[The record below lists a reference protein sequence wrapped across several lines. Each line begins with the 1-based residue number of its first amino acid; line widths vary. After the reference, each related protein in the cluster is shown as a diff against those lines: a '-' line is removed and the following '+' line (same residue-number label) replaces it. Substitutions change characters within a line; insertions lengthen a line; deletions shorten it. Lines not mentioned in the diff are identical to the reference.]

1 MLFCYRQE
9 YASLHAHEENLN
21 KQERIIRW
29 NAFFDTNESGTP
41 IKNFV
46 HMNLR
51 KSLYLLTLGA
61 LPLISFGQSDTIP
74 ANWFNL
80 DYKTD
85 GVMGISTEKTYKTLL
100 KGRKSTPVIVGVLDG
115 GVDVYHEDLKDV
127 VWINVKDS
135 LANGIDND
143 GNGYIN
149 DKYGWNFIGN
159 ADGKDVQFDNLELTR
174 QLRVLD
180 KKFANITAATELNET
195 DRKAFASYQKMLAK
209 YKNKL
214 EEAKMGQFSYDALK
228 RNIYAVVREIGK
240 KPEDIT
246 QEDIDNFKATTNT
259 QRIALAYAKDEI
271 NNGGFAK
278 FFDDITEGAKYFNNQ
293 VDYHLNK
300 AYDSRPIV
308 GDNYEDASE
317 RYYGNADVKGP
328 DALHGS
334 HVAGI
339 IGAKRNNNVGINGVA
354 DNVKILTV
362 RLVPDGDE
370 RDKDVANAIRYAA
383 DNGAKVLN
391 MSFGKSY
398 AYNKQA
404 VDDAIKYAE
413 SKDVLMVHAAG
424 NDSEDNDIEPNFP
437 MKYYTD
443 VKGDTTGIAN
453 AWITVGATGLYLDNE
468 LLADFSNYG
477 KKTVDVF
484 APGVH
489 INSTVPDSKY
499 KEEQGTSMAAPVVAG
514 LAAMIRSYYPNLS
527 AVETKQIIMESVE
540 KPNQLVQVKVGEDA
554 SKTVRLADISVT
566 GGIVNAYN
574 AIIKAE
580 EYTNRKKK

>member
-1 MLFCYRQE
+1 
-9 YASLHAHEENLN
+9 
-21 KQERIIRW
+21 
-29 NAFFDTNESGTP
+29 
-41 IKNFV
+41 
-46 HMNLR
+46 MNLK
-51 KSLYLLTLGA
+51 KSLYLITLGA
-61 LPLISFGQSDTIP
+61 LPLFSFGQSDTIP

-100 KGRKSTPVIVGVLDG
+100 KGKKSIPVIVGVLDG
-115 GVDVYHEDLKDV
+115 GVDIHHEDLKDV
-127 VWINVKDS
+127 VWINTKDS
-135 LANGIDND
+135 LSNGVDND

-159 ADGKDVQFDNLELTR
+159 ADGKNVQFDNLELTR
-174 QLRVLD
+174 MLKTLD
-180 KKFANITAATELNET
+180 QKFANITAASELNEVS
-195 DRKAFASYQKMLAK
+195 RKAFANYRKMTAE

-228 RNIYAVVREIGK
+228 RNIDAVVREIGK
-240 KPEDIT
+240 KPEEIT
-246 QEDIDNFKATTNT
+246 QEDIDNFKATSST
-259 QRIALAYAKDEI
+259 QRIALGYAKDEI
-271 NNGGFAK
+271 QNGGFAK

-300 AYDSRPIV
+300 TYNSRPIV
-308 GDNYEDASE
+308 GDDYEDASE

-339 IGAKRNNNVGINGVA
+339 IGAKRNNNIGINGVA

-370 RDKDVANAIRYAA
+370 RDKDVANAIRYAT
-383 DNGAKVLN
+383 DNGAKVIN
-391 MSFGKSY
+391 MSFGKGY
-398 AYNKQA
+398 AYNKQT
-404 VDDAIKYAE
+404 VDDAVKYAE
-413 SKDVLMVHAAG
+413 SKDVLMIHAAG

-443 VKGDTTGIAN
+443 AKGDTTGVAN
-453 AWITVGATGLYLDNE
+453 AWITVGATGLRLDNE

-489 INSTVPDSKY
+489 INSTIPDSKY

-514 LAAMIRSYYPNLS
+514 LAAMIRSYYPTLS
-527 AVETKQIIMESVE
+527 AVETKRIIMESVE
-540 KPNQLVQVKVGEDA
+540 KPDQLVQVKVGEDA
-554 SKTVRLADISVT
+554 TKTVRLSDISVT

>member
-21 KQERIIRW
+21 KQERITRW
-29 NAFFDTNESGTP
+29 NAFFETNESGTP

-100 KGRKSTPVIVGVLDG
+100 KGRKSTPIIVGVLDG

-228 RNIYAVVREIGK
+228 RNIDAVVREIGK

-259 QRIALAYAKDEI
+259 QRIALGYAKDEI

-540 KPNQLVQVKVGEDA
+540 KPNQLVQIKVGEDA

>member
-1 MLFCYRQE
+1 
-9 YASLHAHEENLN
+9 
-21 KQERIIRW
+21 
-29 NAFFDTNESGTP
+29 
-41 IKNFV
+41 
-46 HMNLR
+46 MNLK
-51 KSLYLLTLGA
+51 KSLYLIALGA
-61 LPLISFGQSDTIP
+61 LPMTTFAQAEAVPL
-74 ANWFNL
+74 NWYNL
-80 DYKTD
+80 DYNTD
-85 GVMGISTEKTYKTLL
+85 GVMGISTEKAYKTLL
-100 KGRKSTPVIVGVLDG
+100 KGKKSTPVIVGVLDG
-115 GVDVYHEDLKDV
+115 GVDVFHEDLKDV
-127 VWINVKDS
+127 VWINTKDS
-135 LANGIDND
+135 LSNGKDAD

-174 QLRVLD
+174 QLRILD
-180 KKFANITAATELNET
+180 KKFAHVTPTTELNEA
-195 DRKAFASYQKMLAK
+195 DRKAFLAYQEMVAK

-228 RNIYAVVREIGK
+228 RNLDAVVREIGK
-240 KPEDIT
+240 KPEEIT
-246 QEDIDNFKATTNT
+246 LADLENFNPKSNN
-259 QRIALAYAKDEI
+259 QRIALGYAKDEI
-271 NNGGFAK
+271 QTNGFVK

-300 AYDSRPIV
+300 EYDSRPII

-317 RYYGNADVKGP
+317 RHYGNADVKGP

-339 IGAKRNNNVGINGVA
+339 IGAKRNNNIGINGVA

-370 RDKDVANAIRYAA
+370 RDKDVANAIRYAV

-398 AYNKQA
+398 SHNKQT
-404 VDDAIKYAE
+404 VDDAVKYAE
-413 SKDVLMVHAAG
+413 SKDVLLVHAAG
-424 NDSEDNDIEPNFP
+424 NDSEDNDVEPNFP
-437 MKYYTD
+437 MKYYTNA
-443 VKGDTTGIAN
+443 KGDTTGIAN
-453 AWITVGATGLYLDNE
+453 TWITVGASGLHPDNE

-484 APGVH
+484 APGVR
-489 INSTVPDSKY
+489 INSTIPDSKY

-527 AVETKQIIMESVE
+527 AAETKQIILESVV
-540 KPNQLVQVKVGEDA
+540 KPEQTVQVKISEEA
-554 SKTVRLADISVT
+554 TKTVKFSDISVT

-580 EYTNRKKK
+580 EFSNKKKK

>member
-1 MLFCYRQE
+1 
-9 YASLHAHEENLN
+9 
-21 KQERIIRW
+21 
-29 NAFFDTNESGTP
+29 
-41 IKNFV
+41 
-46 HMNLR
+46 MNLK
-51 KSLYLLTLGA
+51 KSLYLIALGA
-61 LPLISFGQSDTIP
+61 LPMTSFAQAEAVP
-74 ANWFNL
+74 LNWYNL
-80 DYKTD
+80 DYNTD
-85 GVMGISTEKTYKTLL
+85 GVMGISTEKAYKTLL
-100 KGRKSTPVIVGVLDG
+100 KGKKSTPVIVGVLDG
-115 GVDVYHEDLKDV
+115 GVDVFHEDLKDV
-127 VWINVKDS
+127 VWINTKDS
-135 LANGIDND
+135 VSNGKDAD

-174 QLRVLD
+174 QLRILD
-180 KKFANITAATELNET
+180 KKFAQVTPTTELNEA
-195 DRKAFASYQKMLAK
+195 DRKAFLVYQEMVAK

-228 RNIYAVVREIGK
+228 RNLDAVVREIGK
-240 KPEDIT
+240 KPEEIT
-246 QEDIDNFKATTNT
+246 LADLENFNPKSNN
-259 QRIALAYAKDEI
+259 QRIALGYAKDEI
-271 NNGGFAK
+271 QTNGFVK

-300 AYDSRPIV
+300 EYDSRPII

-317 RYYGNADVKGP
+317 RHYGNADVKGP

-339 IGAKRNNNVGINGVA
+339 IGAKRNNNIGINGVA

-370 RDKDVANAIRYAA
+370 RDKDVANAIRYAV

-398 AYNKQA
+398 SHNKQT
-404 VDDAIKYAE
+404 VDDAVKYAE
-413 SKDVLMVHAAG
+413 SKDVLLVHAAG
-424 NDSEDNDIEPNFP
+424 NDSEDNDVEPNFP
-437 MKYYTD
+437 MKYYTNA
-443 VKGDTTGIAN
+443 KGDTTGIAN
-453 AWITVGATGLYLDNE
+453 NWITVGASGLHPDNE

-484 APGVH
+484 APGVR
-489 INSTVPDSKY
+489 INSTIPDSKY

-514 LAAMIRSYYPNLS
+514 LAAMIRSYYPSLS
-527 AVETKQIIMESVE
+527 AAETKQIILESVV
-540 KPNQLVQVKVGEDA
+540 KPEQTVQVKISEEA
-554 SKTVRLADISVT
+554 TKTVKFADISVT

-580 EYTNRKKK
+580 EFSNKKKK

>member
-228 RNIYAVVREIGK
+228 RNIDAVVREIGK

>member
-1 MLFCYRQE
+1 MS
-9 YASLHAHEENLN
+9 A
-21 KQERIIRW
+21 
-29 NAFFDTNESGTP
+29 DTLINTYL
-41 IKNFV
+41 
-46 HMNLR
+46 HMNLK
-51 KSLYLLTLGA
+51 KSLYLITLGA
-61 LPLISFGQSDTIP
+61 LPLFSFGQSDTIP

-100 KGRKSTPVIVGVLDG
+100 KGKKSIPVIVGVLDG
-115 GVDVYHEDLKDV
+115 GVDIHHEDLKDV
-127 VWINVKDS
+127 VWINTKDS
-135 LANGIDND
+135 LSNGVDND

-159 ADGKDVQFDNLELTR
+159 ADGKNVQFDNLELTR
-174 QLRVLD
+174 MLKTLD
-180 KKFANITAATELNET
+180 QKFANITAASELNEVS
-195 DRKAFASYQKMLAK
+195 RKAFDNYRKMTAE

-228 RNIYAVVREIGK
+228 RNIDAVVREIGK

-246 QEDIDNFKATTNT
+246 QEDIDNFKATSST
-259 QRIALAYAKDEI
+259 QRIALGYAKDEI
-271 NNGGFAK
+271 QNGGFAK

-300 AYDSRPIV
+300 AYNSRPIV
-308 GDNYEDASE
+308 GDDYEDASE

-339 IGAKRNNNVGINGVA
+339 IGAKRNNNIGINGVA

-370 RDKDVANAIRYAA
+370 RDKDVANAIRYAT
-383 DNGAKVLN
+383 DNGAKVIN
-391 MSFGKSY
+391 MSFGKGY
-398 AYNKQA
+398 AYDKQT
-404 VDDAIKYAE
+404 VDDAVKYAE
-413 SKDVLMVHAAG
+413 SKDVLMIHAAG
-424 NDSEDNDIEPNFP
+424 NDSEDNNIEPNFP

-443 VKGDTTGIAN
+443 AKGDTTGVAN
-453 AWITVGATGLYLDNE
+453 AWITVGATGLRLDNE

-489 INSTVPDSKY
+489 INSTIPDSKY

-514 LAAMIRSYYPNLS
+514 LAAMIRSYYPTLS
-527 AVETKQIIMESVE
+527 AVETKRIIMESVE
-540 KPNQLVQVKVGEDA
+540 KPDQLVQVKVGEDA
-554 SKTVRLADISVT
+554 TKTVRLSDISVT

>member
-398 AYNKQA
+398 VYNKQA

>member
-1 MLFCYRQE
+1 
-9 YASLHAHEENLN
+9 
-21 KQERIIRW
+21 
-29 NAFFDTNESGTP
+29 
-41 IKNFV
+41 
-46 HMNLR
+46 MNLK
-51 KSLYLLTLGA
+51 KSLYLIALGA
-61 LPLISFGQSDTIP
+61 LPMTTFAQAEAVPL
-74 ANWFNL
+74 NWYNL
-80 DYKTD
+80 DYNTD
-85 GVMGISTEKTYKTLL
+85 GVMGISTEKAYKTLL
-100 KGRKSTPVIVGVLDG
+100 KGKKSTPVIVGVLDG
-115 GVDVYHEDLKDV
+115 GVDVFHEDLKDV
-127 VWINVKDS
+127 VWINTKDS
-135 LANGIDND
+135 LSNGKDAD

-174 QLRVLD
+174 QLRILD
-180 KKFANITAATELNET
+180 KKFAHVTPTTELNEA
-195 DRKAFASYQKMLAK
+195 DRKAFLAYQEMVAK

-228 RNIYAVVREIGK
+228 RNLDAVVREIGK
-240 KPEDIT
+240 KPEEIT
-246 QEDIDNFKATTNT
+246 LADLENFNPKSNN
-259 QRIALAYAKDEI
+259 QRIALGYAKDEI
-271 NNGGFAK
+271 QTNGFVK

-300 AYDSRPIV
+300 EYDSRPII

-317 RYYGNADVKGP
+317 RHYGNADVKGP

-339 IGAKRNNNVGINGVA
+339 IGAKRNNNIGINGVA

-370 RDKDVANAIRYAA
+370 HDKDVANAIRYAV

-398 AYNKQA
+398 SHNKQT
-404 VDDAIKYAE
+404 VDDAVKYAE
-413 SKDVLMVHAAG
+413 SKDVLLVHAAG
-424 NDSEDNDIEPNFP
+424 NDSEDNDVEPNFP
-437 MKYYTD
+437 MKYYTNA
-443 VKGDTTGIAN
+443 KGDTTGIAN
-453 AWITVGATGLYLDNE
+453 TWITVGASGLHPDNE

-484 APGVH
+484 APGVR
-489 INSTVPDSKY
+489 INSTIPDSKY

-527 AVETKQIIMESVE
+527 AAETKQIILESVV
-540 KPNQLVQVKVGEDA
+540 KPEQTVQVKISEEA
-554 SKTVRLADISVT
+554 TKTVKFSDISVT

-580 EYTNRKKK
+580 EFSNKKKK

>member
-1 MLFCYRQE
+1 MS
-9 YASLHAHEENLN
+9 A
-21 KQERIIRW
+21 
-29 NAFFDTNESGTP
+29 DTLINTYL
-41 IKNFV
+41 
-46 HMNLR
+46 HMNLK
-51 KSLYLLTLGA
+51 KSLYLITLGS
-61 LPLISFGQSDTIP
+61 LPLFSFGQSDTIP

-100 KGRKSTPVIVGVLDG
+100 KGKKSIPVIVGVLDG
-115 GVDVYHEDLKDV
+115 GVDIHHEDLKDV
-127 VWINVKDS
+127 VWINTKDS
-135 LANGIDND
+135 LSNGVDND

-159 ADGKDVQFDNLELTR
+159 ADGKNVQFDNLELTR
-174 QLRVLD
+174 MLKTLD
-180 KKFANITAATELNET
+180 QKFANITAASELNEVS
-195 DRKAFASYQKMLAK
+195 RKAFDNYRKMTAE

-228 RNIYAVVREIGK
+228 RNIDAVVLEIGK

-246 QEDIDNFKATTNT
+246 QEDIDNFKATSST
-259 QRIALAYAKDEI
+259 QRIALGYAKDEI
-271 NNGGFAK
+271 QNGGFAK

-300 AYDSRPIV
+300 AYNSRPIV
-308 GDNYEDASE
+308 GDDYEDASE

-339 IGAKRNNNVGINGVA
+339 IGAKRNNNIGINGVA

-370 RDKDVANAIRYAA
+370 RDKDVANAIRYAT
-383 DNGAKVLN
+383 DNGAKVIN
-391 MSFGKSY
+391 MSFGKGY
-398 AYNKQA
+398 AYNKQT
-404 VDDAIKYAE
+404 VDDAVKYAE
-413 SKDVLMVHAAG
+413 SKDVLMIHAAG

-443 VKGDTTGIAN
+443 AKGDTTGVAN
-453 AWITVGATGLYLDNE
+453 AWITVGATGLRLDNE

-489 INSTVPDSKY
+489 INSTIPDSKY

-514 LAAMIRSYYPNLS
+514 LAAMIRSYYPTLS
-527 AVETKQIIMESVE
+527 AVETKRIIMESVE
-540 KPNQLVQVKVGEDA
+540 KPDQLVQVKVGQDA
-554 SKTVRLADISVT
+554 TKTVRLSDISVT

>member
-1 MLFCYRQE
+1 
-9 YASLHAHEENLN
+9 
-21 KQERIIRW
+21 
-29 NAFFDTNESGTP
+29 
-41 IKNFV
+41 
-46 HMNLR
+46 MNLK
-51 KSLYLLTLGA
+51 KSLYLIALGA
-61 LPLISFGQSDTIP
+61 LPMTTFAQAEAVPL
-74 ANWFNL
+74 NWYNL
-80 DYKTD
+80 DYNTD
-85 GVMGISTEKTYKTLL
+85 GVMGISTEKAYKTLL
-100 KGRKSTPVIVGVLDG
+100 KGKKSTPVIVGVLDG
-115 GVDVYHEDLKDV
+115 GVDVFHEDLKDV
-127 VWINVKDS
+127 VWINTKDS
-135 LANGIDND
+135 VSNGKDAD

-174 QLRVLD
+174 QLRILD
-180 KKFANITAATELNET
+180 KKFAHVTPTTELNEA
-195 DRKAFASYQKMLAK
+195 DRKAFLAYQKMVAK

-228 RNIYAVVREIGK
+228 RNLDAVVREIGK
-240 KPEDIT
+240 KPEEIT
-246 QEDIDNFKATTNT
+246 LADLENFNPKSNN
-259 QRIALAYAKDEI
+259 QRIALGYAKDEI
-271 NNGGFAK
+271 QTNGFVK

-293 VDYHLNK
+293 VEYHLNK
-300 AYDSRPIV
+300 EYDSRPII

-317 RYYGNADVKGP
+317 RHYGNADVKGP

-339 IGAKRNNNVGINGVA
+339 IGAKRNNNIGINGVA

-370 RDKDVANAIRYAA
+370 RDKDVANAIRYAV

-398 AYNKQA
+398 SHNKQT
-404 VDDAIKYAE
+404 VDDAVKYAE
-413 SKDVLMVHAAG
+413 SKDVLLVHAAG
-424 NDSEDNDIEPNFP
+424 NDSEDNDVEPNFP
-437 MKYYTD
+437 MKYYTNA
-443 VKGDTTGIAN
+443 KGDTTGIAN
-453 AWITVGATGLYLDNE
+453 TWITVGASGLHPDNE

-484 APGVH
+484 APGVR
-489 INSTVPDSKY
+489 INSTIPDSKY

-514 LAAMIRSYYPNLS
+514 LAAMIRSYYPKLS
-527 AVETKQIIMESVE
+527 AAETKQIILESVV
-540 KPNQLVQVKVGEDA
+540 KPDQTVQVKIGEEA
-554 SKTVRLADISVT
+554 TKTVKFSDISVT

-580 EYTNRKKK
+580 EFSNKKKK

>member
-1 MLFCYRQE
+1 MLG
-9 YASLHAHEENLN
+9 EN
-21 KQERIIRW
+21 
-29 NAFFDTNESGTP
+29 F
-41 IKNFV
+41 
-46 HMNLR
+46 MNLK
-51 KSLYLLTLGA
+51 KSLYLIALGV
-61 LPLISFGQSDTIP
+61 LPVISFAQSESVP
-74 ANWFNL
+74 PNWYNL
-80 DYKTD
+80 DYHTD
-85 GVMGISTEKTYKTLL
+85 GVMGISTEKAYKTLL
-100 KGRKSTPVIVGVLDG
+100 KGKKSTPVIVGVLDG
-115 GVDVYHEDLKDV
+115 GVDVFHEDLKDV
-127 VWINVKDS
+127 IWINPKDS
-135 LANGIDND
+135 LTNGKDND

-174 QLRVLD
+174 QLRILD
-180 KKFANITAATELNET
+180 KKFAGVTPTTELNKA
-195 DRKAFASYQKMLAK
+195 DRKAFLAYQKMVVK

-228 RNIYAVVREIGK
+228 RNLDAVVREIGK
-240 KPEDIT
+240 RPAEIT
-246 QEDIDNFKATTNT
+246 LTDLENFNPKSNN
-259 QRIALAYAKDEI
+259 QRIALSYAKDEI
-271 NNGGFAK
+271 QTNGFVK

-293 VDYHLNK
+293 VEYHLNK
-300 AYDSRPIV
+300 EYDSRPIV

-339 IGAKRNNNVGINGVA
+339 IGASRNNNIGINGVA
-354 DNVKILTV
+354 DNVKILAV

-370 RDKDVANAIRYAA
+370 RDKDVANAIRYAV

-398 AYNKQA
+398 AHNKQTVDEA
-404 VDDAIKYAE
+404 VKYAE

-424 NDSEDNDIEPNFP
+424 NDSEDNDVEPNFP

-443 VKGDTTGIAN
+443 TKGDTTGIAN
-453 AWITVGATGLYLDNE
+453 NWITVGATGLYPDNT

-477 KKTVDVF
+477 KNSVDVF
-484 APGVH
+484 APGVQ
-489 INSTVPDSKY
+489 INSTIPDSQY

-527 AVETKQIIMESVE
+527 AVETKQVILESVE
-540 KPNQLVQVKVGEDA
+540 KPVGMVQIKVSEDTTKMVK
-554 SKTVRLADISVT
+554 LADISVT

-574 AIIKAE
+574 AILKAE
-580 EYTNRKKK
+580 EFSSKKKK

>member
-1 MLFCYRQE
+1 
-9 YASLHAHEENLN
+9 
-21 KQERIIRW
+21 
-29 NAFFDTNESGTP
+29 
-41 IKNFV
+41 
-46 HMNLR
+46 MNLK
-51 KSLYLLTLGA
+51 KSLYLIALGA
-61 LPLISFGQSDTIP
+61 LPMTTFAQAEAVPL
-74 ANWFNL
+74 NWYNL
-80 DYKTD
+80 DYNTD
-85 GVMGISTEKTYKTLL
+85 GVMGISTEKAYKTLL
-100 KGRKSTPVIVGVLDG
+100 KGKKSTPVIVGVLDG
-115 GVDVYHEDLKDV
+115 GVDVFHEDLKDV
-127 VWINVKDS
+127 VWINTKDS
-135 LANGIDND
+135 LSNGKDAD

-174 QLRVLD
+174 QLRILD
-180 KKFANITAATELNET
+180 KKFAHVTPTTELNKA
-195 DRKAFASYQKMLAK
+195 DRKAFLAYQEMVAK

-228 RNIYAVVREIGK
+228 RNLDAVVREIGK
-240 KPEDIT
+240 KPEEIT
-246 QEDIDNFKATTNT
+246 LADLENFNPKSNN
-259 QRIALAYAKDEI
+259 QRIALGYAKDEI
-271 NNGGFAK
+271 QTNGFVK

-300 AYDSRPIV
+300 EYDSRPII

-317 RYYGNADVKGP
+317 RHYGNADVKGP

-339 IGAKRNNNVGINGVA
+339 IGAKRNNNIGINGVA

-370 RDKDVANAIRYAA
+370 HDKDVANAIRYAV

-398 AYNKQA
+398 SHNKQT
-404 VDDAIKYAE
+404 VDDAVKYAE
-413 SKDVLMVHAAG
+413 SKDVLLVHAAG
-424 NDSEDNDIEPNFP
+424 NDSEDNDVEPNFP
-437 MKYYTD
+437 MKYYTNA
-443 VKGDTTGIAN
+443 KGDTTGIAN
-453 AWITVGATGLYLDNE
+453 TWITVGASGLHPDNE

-484 APGVH
+484 APGVR
-489 INSTVPDSKY
+489 INSTIPDSKY

-527 AVETKQIIMESVE
+527 AAETKQIILESVV
-540 KPNQLVQVKVGEDA
+540 KPEQTVQVKISEEA
-554 SKTVRLADISVT
+554 TKTVKFSDISVT

-580 EYTNRKKK
+580 EFSNKKKK

>member
-1 MLFCYRQE
+1 
-9 YASLHAHEENLN
+9 
-21 KQERIIRW
+21 
-29 NAFFDTNESGTP
+29 
-41 IKNFV
+41 
-46 HMNLR
+46 MNLK
-51 KSLYLLTLGA
+51 KSLYLIALGV
-61 LPLISFGQSDTIP
+61 LPVISFAQSESVP
-74 ANWFNL
+74 PNWYNL
-80 DYKTD
+80 DYHTD
-85 GVMGISTEKTYKTLL
+85 GVMGISTEKAYKTLL
-100 KGRKSTPVIVGVLDG
+100 KGKKSTPVIVGVLDG
-115 GVDVYHEDLKDV
+115 GVDVFHEDLKDV
-127 VWINVKDS
+127 IWINPKDS
-135 LANGIDND
+135 LTNGKDND

-174 QLRVLD
+174 QLRILD
-180 KKFANITAATELNET
+180 KRFAGVTPTTELNEA
-195 DRKAFASYQKMLAK
+195 DRKAFLAYQKMVVK

-228 RNIYAVVREIGK
+228 RNLDAVVREIGK
-240 KPEDIT
+240 RPAEIT
-246 QEDIDNFKATTNT
+246 LTDLENFNPKSNN
-259 QRIALAYAKDEI
+259 QRIALSYAKDEI
-271 NNGGFAK
+271 QTNGFVK

-293 VDYHLNK
+293 VEYHLNK
-300 AYDSRPIV
+300 EYDSRPIV

-339 IGAKRNNNVGINGVA
+339 IGASRNNNIGINGVA
-354 DNVKILTV
+354 DNVKILAV

-370 RDKDVANAIRYAA
+370 RDKDVANAIRYAV

-398 AYNKQA
+398 AHNKQTVDEA
-404 VDDAIKYAE
+404 VKYAE

-424 NDSEDNDIEPNFP
+424 NDSEDNDVEPNFP

-443 VKGDTTGIAN
+443 TKGDTTGIAN
-453 AWITVGATGLYLDNE
+453 NWITVGATGLYPDNT

-477 KKTVDVF
+477 KNSVDVF
-484 APGVH
+484 APGVQ
-489 INSTVPDSKY
+489 INSTIPDSQY

-527 AVETKQIIMESVE
+527 AVETKQVILESVE
-540 KPNQLVQVKVGEDA
+540 KPVGMVQIKVSEDTTKMVK
-554 SKTVRLADISVT
+554 LADISVT

-574 AIIKAE
+574 AILKAE
-580 EYTNRKKK
+580 EFSSKKKK

>member
-1 MLFCYRQE
+1 
-9 YASLHAHEENLN
+9 
-21 KQERIIRW
+21 
-29 NAFFDTNESGTP
+29 
-41 IKNFV
+41 
-46 HMNLR
+46 MNLK
-51 KSLYLLTLGA
+51 KSLYLIALGA
-61 LPLISFGQSDTIP
+61 LPMTTFAQAEAVPL
-74 ANWFNL
+74 NWYNL
-80 DYKTD
+80 DYNTD
-85 GVMGISTEKTYKTLL
+85 GVMGISTEKAYKTLL
-100 KGRKSTPVIVGVLDG
+100 KGKKSTPVIVGVLDG
-115 GVDVYHEDLKDV
+115 GVDVFHEDLKDV
-127 VWINVKDS
+127 VWINTKDS
-135 LANGIDND
+135 LSNGKDAD

-174 QLRVLD
+174 QLRILD
-180 KKFANITAATELNET
+180 KKFAHVTPTTELNEA
-195 DRKAFASYQKMLAK
+195 DRKAFLAYQEMVAK

-228 RNIYAVVREIGK
+228 RNLDAVVREIGK
-240 KPEDIT
+240 KPEEIT
-246 QEDIDNFKATTNT
+246 LADLENFNPKSNN
-259 QRIALAYAKDEI
+259 QRIALGYAKDEI
-271 NNGGFAK
+271 QTNGFVK

-300 AYDSRPIV
+300 EYDSRPII

-317 RYYGNADVKGP
+317 RHYGNADVKGP

-339 IGAKRNNNVGINGVA
+339 IGAKRNNNIGINGVA

-370 RDKDVANAIRYAA
+370 RDKDVANAIRYAV

-398 AYNKQA
+398 SHNKQT
-404 VDDAIKYAE
+404 VDDAVKYAE
-413 SKDVLMVHAAG
+413 SKDVLLVHAAG
-424 NDSEDNDIEPNFP
+424 NDSEDNDVEPNFP
-437 MKYYTD
+437 MKYYTNA
-443 VKGDTTGIAN
+443 KGDTTGIAN
-453 AWITVGATGLYLDNE
+453 TWITVGASGLHPDNE

-484 APGVH
+484 APGVR
-489 INSTVPDSKY
+489 INSTIPDSKY

-527 AVETKQIIMESVE
+527 AAETKQIILESVV
-540 KPNQLVQVKVGEDA
+540 KPEQTVQVKISEEA
-554 SKTVRLADISVT
+554 TKTVKFSDISVT

-580 EYTNRKKK
+580 EFSNKRKNK

>member
-1 MLFCYRQE
+1 
-9 YASLHAHEENLN
+9 
-21 KQERIIRW
+21 
-29 NAFFDTNESGTP
+29 
-41 IKNFV
+41 
-46 HMNLR
+46 MNLK

-228 RNIYAVVREIGK
+228 RNIDAVVREIGK

-259 QRIALAYAKDEI
+259 QRIALGYAKDEI

-317 RYYGNADVKGP
+317 RHYGNADVKGP

-339 IGAKRNNNVGINGVA
+339 IGAKRNNNIGINGVA

-540 KPNQLVQVKVGEDA
+540 KPNQLVQIKVGEDA

>member
-1 MLFCYRQE
+1 MS
-9 YASLHAHEENLN
+9 A
-21 KQERIIRW
+21 
-29 NAFFDTNESGTP
+29 DTLINTYL
-41 IKNFV
+41 
-46 HMNLR
+46 HMNLK
-51 KSLYLLTLGA
+51 KSLYLITLGA
-61 LPLISFGQSDTIP
+61 LPLFSFGQSDTIP

-100 KGRKSTPVIVGVLDG
+100 KGKKSIPVIVGVLDG
-115 GVDVYHEDLKDV
+115 GVDIHHEDLKDV
-127 VWINVKDS
+127 VWINTKDS
-135 LANGIDND
+135 LSNGVDND

-159 ADGKDVQFDNLELTR
+159 ADGKNVQFDNLELTR
-174 QLRVLD
+174 MLKTLD
-180 KKFANITAATELNET
+180 QKFANITAASELNEVS
-195 DRKAFASYQKMLAK
+195 RKAFDNYRKMTAE

-228 RNIYAVVREIGK
+228 RNIDAVVREIGK

-246 QEDIDNFKATTNT
+246 QEDIDNFKATSST
-259 QRIALAYAKDEI
+259 QRIALGYAKDEI
-271 NNGGFAK
+271 QNGGFAK

-300 AYDSRPIV
+300 AYNSRTIV
-308 GDNYEDASE
+308 GDDYEDASE

-339 IGAKRNNNVGINGVA
+339 IGAKRNNNIGINGVA

-370 RDKDVANAIRYAA
+370 RDKDVANAIRYAT
-383 DNGAKVLN
+383 DNGAKVIN
-391 MSFGKSY
+391 MSFGKGY
-398 AYNKQA
+398 AYNKQT
-404 VDDAIKYAE
+404 VDDAVKYAE
-413 SKDVLMVHAAG
+413 SKDVLMIHAAG

-443 VKGDTTGIAN
+443 AKGDTTGVAN
-453 AWITVGATGLYLDNE
+453 AWITVGATGLRLDNE

-489 INSTVPDSKY
+489 INSTIPDSKY

-514 LAAMIRSYYPNLS
+514 LAAMIRSYYPTLS
-527 AVETKQIIMESVE
+527 AVETKRIIMESVE
-540 KPNQLVQVKVGEDA
+540 KPDQLVQVKVGEDA
-554 SKTVRLADISVT
+554 TKTVRLSDISVT

>member
-1 MLFCYRQE
+1 
-9 YASLHAHEENLN
+9 
-21 KQERIIRW
+21 
-29 NAFFDTNESGTP
+29 
-41 IKNFV
+41 
-46 HMNLR
+46 MNLR

>member
-1 MLFCYRQE
+1 MS
-9 YASLHAHEENLN
+9 A
-21 KQERIIRW
+21 
-29 NAFFDTNESGTP
+29 DTLINTYL
-41 IKNFV
+41 
-46 HMNLR
+46 HMNLK
-51 KSLYLLTLGA
+51 KSLYLITLGS
-61 LPLISFGQSDTIP
+61 LPLFSFGQSDTIP

-100 KGRKSTPVIVGVLDG
+100 KGKKSIPVIVGVLDG
-115 GVDVYHEDLKDV
+115 GVDIHHEDLKDV
-127 VWINVKDS
+127 VWINTKDS
-135 LANGIDND
+135 LSNGVDND

-159 ADGKDVQFDNLELTR
+159 ADGKNVQFDNLELTR
-174 QLRVLD
+174 MLKTLD
-180 KKFANITAATELNET
+180 QKFANITAASELNEVS
-195 DRKAFASYQKMLAK
+195 RKAFDNYRKMTAE

-228 RNIYAVVREIGK
+228 RNIDAVVREIGK

-246 QEDIDNFKATTNT
+246 QEDIDNFKATSST
-259 QRIALAYAKDEI
+259 QRIALGYAKDEI
-271 NNGGFAK
+271 QNGGFAK

-300 AYDSRPIV
+300 AYNSRPIV
-308 GDNYEDASE
+308 GDDYEDASE

-339 IGAKRNNNVGINGVA
+339 IGAKRNNNIGINGVA

-370 RDKDVANAIRYAA
+370 RDKDVANAIRYAT
-383 DNGAKVLN
+383 DNGAKVIN
-391 MSFGKSY
+391 MSFGKGY
-398 AYNKQA
+398 AYDKQT
-404 VDDAIKYAE
+404 VDDAVKYAE
-413 SKDVLMVHAAG
+413 SKDVLMIHAAG

-443 VKGDTTGIAN
+443 AKGDTTGVAN
-453 AWITVGATGLYLDNE
+453 AWITVGATGLRLDNE
-468 LLADFSNYG
+468 LVADFSNYG

-489 INSTVPDSKY
+489 INSTIPDSKY

-514 LAAMIRSYYPNLS
+514 LAAMIRSYYPTLS
-527 AVETKQIIMESVE
+527 AVETKRIIMESVE
-540 KPNQLVQVKVGEDA
+540 KPDQLVQVKVGEDA
-554 SKTVRLADISVT
+554 TKTVRLSDISVT

>member
-1 MLFCYRQE
+1 
-9 YASLHAHEENLN
+9 
-21 KQERIIRW
+21 
-29 NAFFDTNESGTP
+29 
-41 IKNFV
+41 
-46 HMNLR
+46 MNLK
-51 KSLYLLTLGA
+51 KSLYLIALGA
-61 LPLISFGQSDTIP
+61 LPMTSFAQAEAVP
-74 ANWFNL
+74 LNWYNL
-80 DYKTD
+80 DYNTD
-85 GVMGISTEKTYKTLL
+85 GVMGISTEKAYKTLL
-100 KGRKSTPVIVGVLDG
+100 KGKKSTPVIVGVLDG
-115 GVDVYHEDLKDV
+115 GVDVFHEDLKDV
-127 VWINVKDS
+127 VWINTKDS
-135 LANGIDND
+135 VSNGKDAD

-174 QLRVLD
+174 QLRILD
-180 KKFANITAATELNET
+180 KKFAHVTPTTELNEA
-195 DRKAFASYQKMLAK
+195 DRKAFLVYQEMVAK

-228 RNIYAVVREIGK
+228 RNLDAVVREIGK
-240 KPEDIT
+240 KPEEIT
-246 QEDIDNFKATTNT
+246 LADLENFNPKSNN
-259 QRIALAYAKDEI
+259 QRIALGYAKDEI
-271 NNGGFAK
+271 QTNGFVK

-300 AYDSRPIV
+300 EYDSRPII

-317 RYYGNADVKGP
+317 RHYGNADVKGP

-339 IGAKRNNNVGINGVA
+339 IAAKRNNNIGINGVA

-370 RDKDVANAIRYAA
+370 RDKDVANAIRYAV

-398 AYNKQA
+398 SHNKQT
-404 VDDAIKYAE
+404 VDDAVKYAE
-413 SKDVLMVHAAG
+413 SKDVLLVHAAG
-424 NDSEDNDIEPNFP
+424 NDSEDNDVEPNFP
-437 MKYYTD
+437 MKYYTNA
-443 VKGDTTGIAN
+443 KGDTTGIAN
-453 AWITVGATGLYLDNE
+453 NWITVGASGLHPDNE

-484 APGVH
+484 APGVR
-489 INSTVPDSKY
+489 INSTIPDSKY

-527 AVETKQIIMESVE
+527 AAETKQIILESVV
-540 KPNQLVQVKVGEDA
+540 KPEQTVQVKISEEA
-554 SKTVRLADISVT
+554 TKTVRFADISVT

-580 EYTNRKKK
+580 EFSSKKKK

>member
-1 MLFCYRQE
+1 
-9 YASLHAHEENLN
+9 
-21 KQERIIRW
+21 
-29 NAFFDTNESGTP
+29 
-41 IKNFV
+41 
-46 HMNLR
+46 MNLK
-51 KSLYLLTLGA
+51 KSLYLIALGA
-61 LPLISFGQSDTIP
+61 LPMTSFAQAEAVP
-74 ANWFNL
+74 LNWYNL
-80 DYKTD
+80 DYNTD
-85 GVMGISTEKTYKTLL
+85 GVMGISTEKAYKTLL
-100 KGRKSTPVIVGVLDG
+100 KGKKSTPVIVGVLDG
-115 GVDVYHEDLKDV
+115 GVDVFHEDLKDV
-127 VWINVKDS
+127 VWINTKDS
-135 LANGIDND
+135 VSNGKDAD

-159 ADGKDVQFDNLELTR
+159 ANGKDVQFDNLELTR
-174 QLRVLD
+174 QLRILD
-180 KKFANITAATELNET
+180 KKFAHVTPTTELNEA
-195 DRKAFASYQKMLAK
+195 DRKAFLAYQGMVAK

-228 RNIYAVVREIGK
+228 RNLDAVVREIGK
-240 KPEDIT
+240 KPEEIT
-246 QEDIDNFKATTNT
+246 LADLENFNPKSNN
-259 QRIALAYAKDEI
+259 QRIALGYAKDEI
-271 NNGGFAK
+271 QTNGFVK
-278 FFDDITEGAKYFNNQ
+278 FFDDITEGAKYFNDQ

-300 AYDSRPIV
+300 EYDSRPII

-317 RYYGNADVKGP
+317 RHYGNADVKGP

-339 IGAKRNNNVGINGVA
+339 IGAKRNNNIGINGVA

-370 RDKDVANAIRYAA
+370 RDKDVANAIRYAV

-398 AYNKQA
+398 SHNKQT
-404 VDDAIKYAE
+404 VDDAVKYAE
-413 SKDVLMVHAAG
+413 SKDVLLVHAAG
-424 NDSEDNDIEPNFP
+424 NDSEDNDVEPNFP
-437 MKYYTD
+437 MKYYTNA
-443 VKGDTTGIAN
+443 KGDTTGIAN
-453 AWITVGATGLYLDNE
+453 NWITVGASGLHPDNE

-484 APGVH
+484 APGVR
-489 INSTVPDSKY
+489 INSTIPDSKY

-527 AVETKQIIMESVE
+527 AAETKQIILESVV
-540 KPNQLVQVKVGEDA
+540 KPEQTVQVKISEEA
-554 SKTVRLADISVT
+554 TKTVKFSDISVT

-580 EYTNRKKK
+580 EFSNKKKK

>member
-1 MLFCYRQE
+1 
-9 YASLHAHEENLN
+9 
-21 KQERIIRW
+21 
-29 NAFFDTNESGTP
+29 
-41 IKNFV
+41 
-46 HMNLR
+46 MNLK
-51 KSLYLLTLGA
+51 KSLYLIALGA
-61 LPLISFGQSDTIP
+61 LPMTTFAQAEAVPL
-74 ANWFNL
+74 NWYNL
-80 DYKTD
+80 DYNTD
-85 GVMGISTEKTYKTLL
+85 GVMGISTEKAYKTLL
-100 KGRKSTPVIVGVLDG
+100 KGKKSTPVIVGVLDG
-115 GVDVYHEDLKDV
+115 GVDVFHEDLKDV
-127 VWINVKDS
+127 VWINTKDS
-135 LANGIDND
+135 LSNGKDAD

-174 QLRVLD
+174 QLRILD
-180 KKFANITAATELNET
+180 KKFAHVTPTTELNEA
-195 DRKAFASYQKMLAK
+195 DRKAFLAYQEMVAK

-228 RNIYAVVREIGK
+228 RNLDAVVREIGK
-240 KPEDIT
+240 KPEEIT
-246 QEDIDNFKATTNT
+246 LADLENFNPKSNN
-259 QRIALAYAKDEI
+259 QRIALGYAKDEI
-271 NNGGFAK
+271 QTNGFVK

-300 AYDSRPIV
+300 EYDSRPII

-317 RYYGNADVKGP
+317 RHYGNADVKGP

-339 IGAKRNNNVGINGVA
+339 IGAKRNNNIGIKGVA

-370 RDKDVANAIRYAA
+370 RDKDVANAIRYAV

-398 AYNKQA
+398 SHNKQT
-404 VDDAIKYAE
+404 VDDAVKYAE
-413 SKDVLMVHAAG
+413 SKDVLLVHAAG
-424 NDSEDNDIEPNFP
+424 NDSEDNDVEPNFP
-437 MKYYTD
+437 MKYYTNA
-443 VKGDTTGIAN
+443 KGDTTGIAN
-453 AWITVGATGLYLDNE
+453 TWITVGASGLHPDNE

-484 APGVH
+484 APGVR
-489 INSTVPDSKY
+489 INSTIPDSKY

-527 AVETKQIIMESVE
+527 AAETKQIILESVV
-540 KPNQLVQVKVGEDA
+540 KPEQTVQVKISEEA
-554 SKTVRLADISVT
+554 TKTVKFSDISVT

-580 EYTNRKKK
+580 EFSNKKKK

>member
-1 MLFCYRQE
+1 
-9 YASLHAHEENLN
+9 
-21 KQERIIRW
+21 
-29 NAFFDTNESGTP
+29 
-41 IKNFV
+41 
-46 HMNLR
+46 MNLK
-51 KSLYLLTLGA
+51 KSLYLITLGA
-61 LPLISFGQSDTIP
+61 LPLFSFGQSDTIP

-100 KGRKSTPVIVGVLDG
+100 KGKKSIPVIVAVLDG
-115 GVDVYHEDLKDV
+115 GVDIHHEDLKDV
-127 VWINVKDS
+127 LWINTKDS
-135 LANGIDND
+135 LSNGEDND
-143 GNGYIN
+143 SNGYIN

-159 ADGKDVQFDNLELTR
+159 ADGKNVQFDNLELTR
-174 QLRVLD
+174 LLKELD
-180 KKFANITAATELNET
+180 QKFANITAASELN
-195 DRKAFASYQKMLAK
+195 DVGQKAFANYRKMTAE

-228 RNIYAVVREIGK
+228 RNIDAVVREIGK
-240 KPEDIT
+240 KPEEIT
-246 QEDIDNFKATTNT
+246 QEDIDNFKATSST
-259 QRIALAYAKDEI
+259 QRIALGYAKDEI
-271 NNGGFAK
+271 QNGGFAK
-278 FFDDITEGAKYFNNQ
+278 FFNDITEGAKYFNNQ

-300 AYDSRPIV
+300 TYNSRSIV
-308 GDNYEDASE
+308 GDDYEDASE

-339 IGAKRNNNVGINGVA
+339 IGAKRNNNIGINGVA

-370 RDKDVANAIRYAA
+370 RDKDVANAIRYAT
-383 DNGAKVLN
+383 DNGAKVIN
-391 MSFGKSY
+391 MSFGKGY
-398 AYNKQA
+398 AYNKQT

-413 SKDVLMVHAAG
+413 SKDVLMIHAAG

-443 VKGDTTGIAN
+443 AKGDTTGVAN
-453 AWITVGATGLYLDNE
+453 AWITVGATSLRLDSE

-477 KKTVDVF
+477 KKNVDVF
-484 APGVH
+484 APGVR
-489 INSTVPDSKY
+489 INSTIPDSKY

-514 LAAMIRSYYPNLS
+514 LAAMIRSYYPTLS
-527 AVETKQIIMESVE
+527 AVETKKIIMESVE
-540 KPNQLVQVKVGEDA
+540 KPDQLVKVKVGEGA
-554 SKTVRLADISVT
+554 TKTVRLADISVT

>member
-1 MLFCYRQE
+1 
-9 YASLHAHEENLN
+9 
-21 KQERIIRW
+21 
-29 NAFFDTNESGTP
+29 
-41 IKNFV
+41 
-46 HMNLR
+46 MNLK
-51 KSLYLLTLGA
+51 KSLYLIALGA
-61 LPLISFGQSDTIP
+61 LPMTSFAQAEAVP
-74 ANWFNL
+74 LNWYNL
-80 DYKTD
+80 DYNTD
-85 GVMGISTEKTYKTLL
+85 GVMGISTEKAYKTLL
-100 KGRKSTPVIVGVLDG
+100 KGKKSTPVIVGVLDG
-115 GVDVYHEDLKDV
+115 GVDVFHEDLKDV
-127 VWINVKDS
+127 VWINTKDS
-135 LANGIDND
+135 LSNGKDAD

-174 QLRVLD
+174 QLRILD
-180 KKFANITAATELNET
+180 KKFAQVTPTTELNEA
-195 DRKAFASYQKMLAK
+195 DRKAFLVYQEMVAK

-228 RNIYAVVREIGK
+228 RNLDAVVREIGK
-240 KPEDIT
+240 KPEEIT
-246 QEDIDNFKATTNT
+246 LADLENFNPKSNN
-259 QRIALAYAKDEI
+259 QRIALGYAKDEI
-271 NNGGFAK
+271 QTNGFVK

-300 AYDSRPIV
+300 EYDSRPII

-317 RYYGNADVKGP
+317 RHYGNADVKGP

-339 IGAKRNNNVGINGVA
+339 IGAKRNNNIGINGVA

-370 RDKDVANAIRYAA
+370 RDKDVANAIRYAV

-398 AYNKQA
+398 AHNKQT
-404 VDDAIKYAE
+404 VDDAVKYAE
-413 SKDVLMVHAAG
+413 SKDVLLVHAAG
-424 NDSEDNDIEPNFP
+424 NDSEDNDVEPNFP
-437 MKYYTD
+437 MKYYTNA
-443 VKGDTTGIAN
+443 KGDTTGIAN
-453 AWITVGATGLYLDNE
+453 NWITVGASGLHPDNE

-484 APGVH
+484 APGVR
-489 INSTVPDSKY
+489 INSTIPDSKY

-514 LAAMIRSYYPNLS
+514 LAAMIRSYYPSLS
-527 AVETKQIIMESVE
+527 AAETKQIILESVV
-540 KPNQLVQVKVGEDA
+540 KPEQTVQVKISEEA
-554 SKTVRLADISVT
+554 TKTVKFADISVT

-580 EYTNRKKK
+580 EFSNKKKK

>member
-21 KQERIIRW
+21 KQERITRW
-29 NAFFDTNESGTP
+29 NAFFETNESGTP

-51 KSLYLLTLGA
+51 KSLYLLTLGT

-228 RNIYAVVREIGK
+228 RNIDAVVREIGK

-259 QRIALAYAKDEI
+259 QRIALGYAKDEI

-317 RYYGNADVKGP
+317 RHYGNADVKGP

-443 VKGDTTGIAN
+443 VKGDTTGVAN

-540 KPNQLVQVKVGEDA
+540 KPNQLVQIKVGEDA

>member
-1 MLFCYRQE
+1 
-9 YASLHAHEENLN
+9 
-21 KQERIIRW
+21 
-29 NAFFDTNESGTP
+29 
-41 IKNFV
+41 
-46 HMNLR
+46 MNLK
-51 KSLYLLTLGA
+51 KSLYLIALGA
-61 LPLISFGQSDTIP
+61 LPMTSFAQAEAVP
-74 ANWFNL
+74 LNWYNL
-80 DYKTD
+80 DYNTD
-85 GVMGISTEKTYKTLL
+85 GVMGISTEKAYKTLL
-100 KGRKSTPVIVGVLDG
+100 KGKKSTPVIVGVLDG
-115 GVDVYHEDLKDV
+115 GVDVFHEDLKDV
-127 VWINVKDS
+127 VWINTKDS
-135 LANGIDND
+135 VSNGKDAD

-174 QLRVLD
+174 QLRILD
-180 KKFANITAATELNET
+180 KKFAHVTPTTELNEA
-195 DRKAFASYQKMLAK
+195 DRKAFLAYQKMVAK

-228 RNIYAVVREIGK
+228 RNLDAVVREIGK
-240 KPEDIT
+240 KPEEIT
-246 QEDIDNFKATTNT
+246 LADLENFNPKSNN
-259 QRIALAYAKDEI
+259 QRIALGYAKDEI
-271 NNGGFAK
+271 QTNGFVK

-300 AYDSRPIV
+300 EYDSRPII

-317 RYYGNADVKGP
+317 RHYGNADVKGP

-339 IGAKRNNNVGINGVA
+339 IGAKRNNNIGIDGVA
-354 DNVKILTV
+354 DNVRILTV

-370 RDKDVANAIRYAA
+370 RDKDVANAIRYAV

-398 AYNKQA
+398 SHNKQTVDEA
-404 VDDAIKYAE
+404 VKYAE
-413 SKDVLMVHAAG
+413 SKDVLLVHAAG
-424 NDSEDNDIEPNFP
+424 NDSEDNDVEPNFP

-443 VKGDTTGIAN
+443 AKGDTTGIASN
-453 AWITVGATGLYLDNE
+453 WITVGASGLHPDNE

-484 APGVH
+484 APGVR
-489 INSTVPDSKY
+489 INSTIPDSKY

-514 LAAMIRSYYPNLS
+514 LAAMIRSYYPKLS
-527 AVETKQIIMESVE
+527 AAETKQIILESVV
-540 KPNQLVQVKVGEDA
+540 KPDQTVQVKIGEEA
-554 SKTVRLADISVT
+554 TKTVKFSDISVT

-580 EYTNRKKK
+580 EFSNKKKK

>member
-1 MLFCYRQE
+1 
-9 YASLHAHEENLN
+9 
-21 KQERIIRW
+21 
-29 NAFFDTNESGTP
+29 
-41 IKNFV
+41 
-46 HMNLR
+46 MNLK
-51 KSLYLLTLGA
+51 KSLYLIALGA
-61 LPLISFGQSDTIP
+61 LPMTSFAQAEAVP
-74 ANWFNL
+74 LNWYNL
-80 DYKTD
+80 DYNTD
-85 GVMGISTEKTYKTLL
+85 GVMGISTEKAYKTLL
-100 KGRKSTPVIVGVLDG
+100 KGKKSTPVIVGVLDG
-115 GVDVYHEDLKDV
+115 GVDVFHEDLKDV
-127 VWINVKDS
+127 VWINTKDS
-135 LANGIDND
+135 VSNGKDAD

-174 QLRVLD
+174 QLRILD
-180 KKFANITAATELNET
+180 KKFAHVTPTTELNEA
-195 DRKAFASYQKMLAK
+195 DRKAFLAYQGMVAK

-228 RNIYAVVREIGK
+228 RNLDAVVREIGK
-240 KPEDIT
+240 KPEEIT
-246 QEDIDNFKATTNT
+246 LADLENFNPKSNN
-259 QRIALAYAKDEI
+259 QRIALGYAKDEI
-271 NNGGFAK
+271 QTNGFVK

-300 AYDSRPIV
+300 EYDSRPII

-317 RYYGNADVKGP
+317 HHYGNADVKGP

-339 IGAKRNNNVGINGVA
+339 IGAKRNNNIGINGVA

-370 RDKDVANAIRYAA
+370 RDKDVANAIRYAV

-398 AYNKQA
+398 AHNKQTVDEA
-404 VDDAIKYAE
+404 VKYAE
-413 SKDVLMVHAAG
+413 SKDVLLVHAAG
-424 NDSEDNDIEPNFP
+424 NDSEDNDVEPNFP
-437 MKYYTD
+437 MKYYTNA
-443 VKGDTTGIAN
+443 KGDTTGVASN
-453 AWITVGATGLYLDNE
+453 WITVGASGLHPDNE

-484 APGVH
+484 APGVR
-489 INSTVPDSKY
+489 INSTIPDSKY

-514 LAAMIRSYYPNLS
+514 LAAMIRSYYPKLS
-527 AVETKQIIMESVE
+527 AAETKQIILESVV
-540 KPNQLVQVKVGEDA
+540 KPEQTVQVKISEEA
-554 SKTVRLADISVT
+554 TKTVRFADISVT

-580 EYTNRKKK
+580 EFSNKKKK

>member
-1 MLFCYRQE
+1 
-9 YASLHAHEENLN
+9 
-21 KQERIIRW
+21 
-29 NAFFDTNESGTP
+29 
-41 IKNFV
+41 
-46 HMNLR
+46 MNLK
-51 KSLYLLTLGA
+51 KSLYLIALGV
-61 LPLISFGQSDTIP
+61 LPVISFAQSESVP
-74 ANWFNL
+74 PNWYNL
-80 DYKTD
+80 DYHTD
-85 GVMGISTEKTYKTLL
+85 GVMGISTEKAYKTLL
-100 KGRKSTPVIVGVLDG
+100 KGKKSTPVIVGVLDG
-115 GVDVYHEDLKDV
+115 GVDVFHEDLKDV
-127 VWINVKDS
+127 IWINPKDS
-135 LANGIDND
+135 LTNGKDND

-174 QLRVLD
+174 QIRILD
-180 KKFANITAATELNET
+180 KRFAGVTPTTELNEA
-195 DRKAFASYQKMLAK
+195 DRKAFLAYQKMVVK

-228 RNIYAVVREIGK
+228 RNLDAVVREIGK
-240 KPEDIT
+240 RPAEIT
-246 QEDIDNFKATTNT
+246 LTDLENFNPKSNN
-259 QRIALAYAKDEI
+259 QRIALSYAKDEI
-271 NNGGFAK
+271 QTNGFVK

-293 VDYHLNK
+293 VEYHLNK
-300 AYDSRPIV
+300 EYDSRPIV

-339 IGAKRNNNVGINGVA
+339 IGASRNNNIGINGVA
-354 DNVKILTV
+354 DNVKILAV

-370 RDKDVANAIRYAA
+370 RDKDVANAIRYAV

-398 AYNKQA
+398 AHNKQTVDEA
-404 VDDAIKYAE
+404 VKYAE

-424 NDSEDNDIEPNFP
+424 NDSEDNDVEPNFP

-443 VKGDTTGIAN
+443 TKGDTTGIAN
-453 AWITVGATGLYLDNE
+453 NWITVGATGLYPDNT

-477 KKTVDVF
+477 KNSVDVF
-484 APGVH
+484 APGVQ
-489 INSTVPDSKY
+489 INSTIPDSQY

-527 AVETKQIIMESVE
+527 AVETKQVILESVE
-540 KPNQLVQVKVGEDA
+540 KPVGMVRIKVSEDTTKMVK
-554 SKTVRLADISVT
+554 LADISVT

-574 AIIKAE
+574 AILKAE
-580 EYTNRKKK
+580 EFSSKKKK

>member
-1 MLFCYRQE
+1 MS
-9 YASLHAHEENLN
+9 A
-21 KQERIIRW
+21 
-29 NAFFDTNESGTP
+29 DTLINTYL
-41 IKNFV
+41 
-46 HMNLR
+46 HMNLK
-51 KSLYLLTLGA
+51 KSLYLITLGA
-61 LPLISFGQSDTIP
+61 LPLFSFGQSDTIP

-100 KGRKSTPVIVGVLDG
+100 KGKKSIPVIVGVLDG
-115 GVDVYHEDLKDV
+115 GVDIHHEDLKDV
-127 VWINVKDS
+127 VWINTKDS
-135 LANGIDND
+135 LSNGVDND

-159 ADGKDVQFDNLELTR
+159 ADGKNVQFDNLELTR
-174 QLRVLD
+174 MLKTLD
-180 KKFANITAATELNET
+180 QKFANITAASELNEVS
-195 DRKAFASYQKMLAK
+195 RKAFANYRKMTAE

-228 RNIYAVVREIGK
+228 RNIDAVVREIGK
-240 KPEDIT
+240 KPEEIT
-246 QEDIDNFKATTNT
+246 QEDIDNFKATSST
-259 QRIALAYAKDEI
+259 QRIALGYAKDEI
-271 NNGGFAK
+271 QNGGFAK

-300 AYDSRPIV
+300 TYNSRPIV
-308 GDNYEDASE
+308 GDDYEDASE

-339 IGAKRNNNVGINGVA
+339 IGAKRNNNIGINGVA

-370 RDKDVANAIRYAA
+370 RDKDVANAIRYAT
-383 DNGAKVLN
+383 DNGAKVIN
-391 MSFGKSY
+391 MSFGKGY
-398 AYNKQA
+398 AYNKQT
-404 VDDAIKYAE
+404 VDDAVKYAE
-413 SKDVLMVHAAG
+413 SKDVLMIHAAG

-443 VKGDTTGIAN
+443 AKGDTTGVAN
-453 AWITVGATGLYLDNE
+453 AWITVGATGLRLDNE

-489 INSTVPDSKY
+489 INSTIPDSKY

-514 LAAMIRSYYPNLS
+514 LAAMIRSYYPTLS
-527 AVETKQIIMESVE
+527 AVETKRIIMESVE
-540 KPNQLVQVKVGEDA
+540 KPDQLVQVKVGEDA
-554 SKTVRLADISVT
+554 TKTVRLSDISVT

>member
-1 MLFCYRQE
+1 
-9 YASLHAHEENLN
+9 
-21 KQERIIRW
+21 
-29 NAFFDTNESGTP
+29 
-41 IKNFV
+41 
-46 HMNLR
+46 MNLR

-228 RNIYAVVREIGK
+228 RNIDAVVREIGK

-259 QRIALAYAKDEI
+259 QRIALGYAKDEI

>member
-1 MLFCYRQE
+1 
-9 YASLHAHEENLN
+9 
-21 KQERIIRW
+21 
-29 NAFFDTNESGTP
+29 
-41 IKNFV
+41 
-46 HMNLR
+46 MNLR
-51 KSLYLLTLGA
+51 KLLYLLTLGA

-100 KGRKSTPVIVGVLDG
+100 KGRKSTPIIVGVLDG

-127 VWINVKDS
+127 VWLNVKDS

-195 DRKAFASYQKMLAK
+195 DRKAFANYQKMLAK

-228 RNIYAVVREIGK
+228 RNIDAVVREIGK

-259 QRIALAYAKDEI
+259 QRIALGYAKDEI

-317 RYYGNADVKGP
+317 RHYGNADVKGP

-339 IGAKRNNNVGINGVA
+339 IGAKRNNNIGINGVA

-443 VKGDTTGIAN
+443 VKGDTTGVAN
-453 AWITVGATGLYLDNE
+453 AWITVGATGLHLDNE

-540 KPNQLVQVKVGEDA
+540 KPNQLVQIKVGEDA

>member
-1 MLFCYRQE
+1 
-9 YASLHAHEENLN
+9 
-21 KQERIIRW
+21 
-29 NAFFDTNESGTP
+29 
-41 IKNFV
+41 
-46 HMNLR
+46 MNLK
-51 KSLYLLTLGA
+51 KSLYLITLGA
-61 LPLISFGQSDTIP
+61 LPLFSFGQSDTIP

-100 KGRKSTPVIVGVLDG
+100 KGKKSIPVIVGVLDG
-115 GVDVYHEDLKDV
+115 GVDIHHEDLKDV
-127 VWINVKDS
+127 LWINTKDS
-135 LANGIDND
+135 LSNGEDND
-143 GNGYIN
+143 SNGYIN

-159 ADGKDVQFDNLELTR
+159 ADGKNVQFDNLELTR
-174 QLRVLD
+174 LLKELD
-180 KKFANITAATELNET
+180 QKFANITAASELN
-195 DRKAFASYQKMLAK
+195 DVGQKAFANYRKMTAE

-228 RNIYAVVREIGK
+228 RNIDAVVREIGK
-240 KPEDIT
+240 KPEEIT
-246 QEDIDNFKATTNT
+246 QEDIDNFKATSST
-259 QRIALAYAKDEI
+259 QRIALGYAKDEI
-271 NNGGFAK
+271 QNGGFAK
-278 FFDDITEGAKYFNNQ
+278 FFNDITEGAKYFNNQ

-300 AYDSRPIV
+300 TYNSRSIV
-308 GDNYEDASE
+308 GDDYEDASE

-339 IGAKRNNNVGINGVA
+339 IGAKRNNNIGINGVA

-370 RDKDVANAIRYAA
+370 RDKDVANAIRYAT
-383 DNGAKVLN
+383 DNGAKVIN
-391 MSFGKSY
+391 MSFGKGY
-398 AYNKQA
+398 AYNKQT

-413 SKDVLMVHAAG
+413 SKDVLMIHAAG

-443 VKGDTTGIAN
+443 AKGDTTGVAN
-453 AWITVGATGLYLDNE
+453 AWITVGATSLRLDSE

-484 APGVH
+484 APGVR
-489 INSTVPDSKY
+489 INSTIPDSKY

-514 LAAMIRSYYPNLS
+514 LAAMIRSYYPTLS
-527 AVETKQIIMESVE
+527 AVETKKIIMESVE
-540 KPNQLVQVKVGEDA
+540 KPDQLVKVKVGEGA
-554 SKTVRLADISVT
+554 TKTVRLADISVT

>member
-1 MLFCYRQE
+1 MS
-9 YASLHAHEENLN
+9 A
-21 KQERIIRW
+21 
-29 NAFFDTNESGTP
+29 DTLINTYL
-41 IKNFV
+41 
-46 HMNLR
+46 HMNLK
-51 KSLYLLTLGA
+51 KSLYLITLGA
-61 LPLISFGQSDTIP
+61 LPLFSFGQSDTIP

-100 KGRKSTPVIVGVLDG
+100 KGKKSIPVIVGVLDG
-115 GVDVYHEDLKDV
+115 GVDIHHEDLKDV
-127 VWINVKDS
+127 VWINTKDS
-135 LANGIDND
+135 LSNGVDND

-159 ADGKDVQFDNLELTR
+159 ADGKNVQFDNLELTR
-174 QLRVLD
+174 MLKTLD
-180 KKFANITAATELNET
+180 QKFANITAASELNEVS
-195 DRKAFASYQKMLAK
+195 RKAFDNYRKMTAE

-228 RNIYAVVREIGK
+228 RNIDAVVREIGK

-246 QEDIDNFKATTNT
+246 QEDIDNFKATSST
-259 QRIALAYAKDEI
+259 QRIALGYAKDEI
-271 NNGGFAK
+271 QNGGFAK

-300 AYDSRPIV
+300 TYNSRPIV
-308 GDNYEDASE
+308 GDDYEDASD

-339 IGAKRNNNVGINGVA
+339 IGAKRNNNIGINGVA

-370 RDKDVANAIRYAA
+370 RDKDVANAIRYAT
-383 DNGAKVLN
+383 DNGAKVIN
-391 MSFGKSY
+391 MSFGKGY
-398 AYNKQA
+398 AYNKQT
-404 VDDAIKYAE
+404 VDDAVKYAE
-413 SKDVLMVHAAG
+413 SKDVLMIHAAG

-443 VKGDTTGIAN
+443 AKGDTTGVAN
-453 AWITVGATGLYLDNE
+453 AWITVGATGLRLDNE

-489 INSTVPDSKY
+489 INSTIPDSKY

-514 LAAMIRSYYPNLS
+514 LAAMIRSYYPTLS
-527 AVETKQIIMESVE
+527 AVETKRIIMESVE
-540 KPNQLVQVKVGEDA
+540 KPDQLVQVKVGEDA
-554 SKTVRLADISVT
+554 TKTVRLSDISVT